1 MNMNNKKYFW
11 GIFASLVLLLGL
23 FGYWGWR
30 YYFIACCA
38 PPPDLIGLVE
48 NQETS
53 LSGNWVYFNQDV
65 AGYSTGV
72 VVNVNH
78 NDQTVAGDFSV
89 VWSFPQA
96 PAARIDTGTFR
107 GTASSGQLARIEWT
121 GDREDS
127 GVAEL
132 IFDPSLDI
140 LEWRAVTSTKT
151 DLTMPD
157 ALTLHRNRWGQMD
170 RIEQTA
176 VVEAA
181 NQALAQLPTG
191 VGVEISVE
199 DIQVV
204 KSRAAVPFLTTEGES
219 AGTIYLNQQGN
230 EWVVIPDPANSDL
243 SSGI

>member
-1 MNMNNKKYFW
+1 MNANKKYFW
-11 GIFASLVLLLGL
+11 AIFASAVLLLGL
-23 FGYWGWR
+23 FGYWGWK
-30 YYFIACCA
+30 YYFIPCCA
-38 PPPDLIGLVE
+38 PPPELMDLVE
-48 NQETS
+48 NQKAT
-53 LSGNWVYFNQDV
+53 LSGNWVYFNQDA

-78 NDQTVAGDFSV
+78 NEQTIAGDFSV

-107 GTASSGQLARIEWT
+107 GTAASGQLARIDWV
-121 GDREDS
+121 GDRDDL
-127 GVAEL
+127 GTAEL
-132 IFDPSLDI
+132 SFDPTLDT

-181 NQALAQLPTG
+181 NKALAQMPTG
-191 VGVEISVE
+191 VDVEISVE

-204 KSRAAVPFLTTEGES
+204 KSRAAVPFLTADGES
-219 AGTIYLNQQGN
+219 AGTLYLTQQGN
-230 EWVVIPDPANSDL
+230 EWVVIPDPVDGDI
-243 SSGI
+243 SSGQ